1 MSKFA
6 IIGDSTCDLTPEL
19 RKEHDIDYAR
29 MRVSW
34 TSKDKK
40 EHEVWA
46 SLDWQEGITHKEYF
60 DMLAGGTRI
69 FTSQVSEQ
77 EFDEVFGRHLKAGE
91 DVLYISCSS
100 ALSASVQLAIRLVSK
115 YEKQYPGRKVVIV
128 DPLNSCMG
136 QGMMLLKAD
145 EMRKAG
151 KFTFFDFLYYLRIK
165 FEESAAGD
173 RELITHVYERHNH
186 ILIDENHKF
195 KGVIDWGGVAIV
207 CEYAEF
213 PYLLSDGEDEL
224 GRDIGLKILEYYGD
238 IDLDKTIEY
247 CNIHRMEYP
256 ITELVYGIEN
266 NINEKIEFGKKII
279 LKKCESDEDIKKIMK

>member
-1 MSKFA
+1 MKKW
-6 IIGDSTCDLTPEL
+6 INLN
-19 RKEHDIDYAR
+19 
-29 MRVSW
+29 
-34 TSKDKK
+34 DKK
-40 EHEVWA
+40 CICH
-46 SLDWQEGITHKEYF
+46 I
-60 DMLAGGTRI
+60 
-69 FTSQVSEQ
+69 
-77 EFDEVFGRHLKAGE
+77 
-91 DVLYISCSS
+91 
-100 ALSASVQLAIRLVSK
+100 
-115 YEKQYPGRKVVIV
+115 
-128 DPLNSCMG
+128 
-136 QGMMLLKAD
+136 
-145 EMRKAG
+145 
-151 KFTFFDFLYYLRIK
+151 DFNP
-165 FEESAAGD
+165 D
-173 RELITHVYERHNH
+173 H

-279 LKKCESDEDIKKIMK
+279 LKKCESDEDIIKIMK